1 MITAPSARRA
11 SEMSPRRDAR
21 IAGLLYLFIIVAGAF
36 AQAYVRQGLV
46 VPGDAAA
53 TGANLVANEQ
63 LYRWGFVAD
72 LLPLLCNVLLA
83 VIFYKLFSVV
93 NRSVAALAVL
103 FSLLGTAIQATV
115 LVFHIAPM
123 LVLTGGPALGALT
136 EQQVQALAYL
146 SLKVQAD
153 GYSIALVFFG
163 CFGLSLGYL
172 IVRSTFMPRI
182 IGVLMGIAGFCY
194 FTNSLVSLVE
204 PALSS
209 VLFLLPALLGEGAL
223 TLWLIFKGVD
233 AARWESQAASAEVGG
248 AYSDPAG
255 EHRPIQAGS
264 M

>member
-1 MITAPSARRA
+1 MT
-11 SEMSPRRDAR
+11 SERSPRRDAR

-72 LLPLLCNVLLA
+72 LLPLLCNVILA
-83 VIFYKLFSVV
+83 VIFYELFSVV
-93 NRSVAALAVL
+93 NRSIAALAAL

-136 EQQVQALAYL
+136 EQQAQALAYV
-146 SLKVQAD
+146 SLRLQAD

-194 FTNSLVSLVE
+194 FTNSLVSFVA
-204 PALSS
+204 PSLSS
-209 VLFLLPALLGEGAL
+209 VLFLLPALLGESAL

-233 AARWESQAASAEVGG
+233 AARWKSQAASAEVGG

-255 EHRPIQAGS
+255 ESRPIQTGS

>member
-1 MITAPSARRA
+1 MTAARSARLTRG
-11 SEMSPRRDAR
+11 MSARRDAR
-21 IAGLLYLFIIVAGAF
+21 IAGVLYLFIIVAGAF

-46 VPGDAAA
+46 VPGDAVA

-72 LLPLLCNVLLA
+72 LLPLLCNVVLA
-83 VIFYKLFSVV
+83 VIFYRLFSVV
-93 NRSVAALAVL
+93 SRSVAALAVL

-115 LVFHIAPM
+115 LVFHIASM

-194 FTNSLVSLVE
+194 FTNSLVSLVA
-204 PALSS
+204 PSLAS
-209 VLFLLPALLGEGAL
+209 VLFLLPALLGEASL

-233 AARWESQAASAEVGG
+233 AARWESQAASAEAG
-248 AYSDPAG
+248 ADSDAAG
-255 EHRPIQAGS
+255 EHLLLHVGS
-264 M
+264 I

>member
-1 MITAPSARRA
+1 MITARSARRA

-63 LYRWGFVAD
+63 LYRWGLVAD
-72 LLPLLCNVLLA
+72 LLPLLCNVILA
-83 VIFYKLFSVV
+83 VIFYRLLSVV

-136 EQQVQALAYL
+136 EPQVQALAYL
-146 SLKVQAD
+146 SLRSQTD

-172 IVRSTFMPRI
+172 IVRSTFMPRL

-194 FTNSLVSLVE
+194 FTNSLVSLVA
-204 PALSS
+204 PSLSS
-209 VLFLLPALLGEGAL
+209 VLFLLPALVGEASL

-233 AARWESQAASAEVGG
+233 SARWESQAASAEVGD

-255 EHRPIQAGS
+255 EHGPIQAES